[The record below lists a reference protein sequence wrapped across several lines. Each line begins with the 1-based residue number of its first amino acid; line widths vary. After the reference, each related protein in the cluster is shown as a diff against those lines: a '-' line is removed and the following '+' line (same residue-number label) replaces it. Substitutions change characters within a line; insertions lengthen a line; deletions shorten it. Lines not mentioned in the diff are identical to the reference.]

1 MHGHECVCERGRVC
15 VHVCMGS
22 EVGKT
27 ADPSLLFE
35 KWLSKAVLVQT
46 IFLFLFHFFRRV
58 LFCMQM
64 YYFLR
69 NAIVL

>member
-1 MHGHECVCERGRVC
+1 MSVKEAESVCTCVGGVEW
-15 VHVCMGS
+15 
-22 EVGKT
+22 GKT
-27 ADPSLLFE
+27 ADPSLLFK
-35 KWLSKAVLVQT
+35 KWFSKAVLVHT

-58 LFCMQM
+58 LFRMQM